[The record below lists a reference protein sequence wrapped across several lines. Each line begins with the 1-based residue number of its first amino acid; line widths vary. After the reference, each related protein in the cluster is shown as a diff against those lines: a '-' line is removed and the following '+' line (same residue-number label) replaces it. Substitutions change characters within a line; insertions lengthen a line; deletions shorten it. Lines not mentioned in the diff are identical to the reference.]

1 MPVKEAR
8 FAKSRLHPPAPL
20 SRPDLARA
28 IALDTL
34 EAVCRGL
41 TPADVVVVTSDDG
54 IAAAART
61 QGCAV
66 LADPAE
72 GLNEAI
78 REGLKAAVDPGTA
91 VGILLGDLPAL
102 RPADLRAGLAACA
115 PHERAVIPDRAGG
128 GTVLLTGAPGTRLE
142 PQFGEG
148 SAARHAQTAALLT
161 PDLPHLRQDVDDLA
175 DLAAAAQLGVGR
187 HTALVLAEAATL
199 PGPSE
204 GN

>member
-41 TPADVVVVTSDDG
+41 APADVVVVTSDEA
-54 IAAAART
+54 IAISAQA
-61 QGCAV
+61 QGCTV
-66 LADPAE
+66 LADPGE
-72 GLNEAI
+72 GLNQAI
-78 REGLKAAVDPGTA
+78 QQGITAAERPGTA
-91 VGILLGDLPAL
+91 VGVLLGDLPAL
-102 RPADLRAGLAACA
+102 RPVDLQAGLAVCA
-115 PHERAVIPDRAGG
+115 PHERAVIPDRSGG
-128 GTVLLTGAPGTRLE
+128 GTVLLAGAPGIPLV
-142 PQFGEG
+142 PQFGAG
-148 SAARHAQTAALLT
+148 SAGRHAQTATVLT

-187 HTALVLAEAATL
+187 HTAQVLAEAATRL
-199 PGPSE
+199 RPSH